1 MWYHIFMS
9 ETQQHIPEE
18 SLSPEPLSTTSRL
31 EDIIKVAPEYS
42 DKIHRYESQIT
53 PLSPEEQSTLI
64 EKWQREVS
72 AGTANMWVFW
82 RLIREF
88 RTKERQEERNQKQG
102 KETQV
107 QDKET
112 QVEGKETQKQEK
124 GKKWIQEDTE
134 IKNNA
139 DRINKA
145 AESALK
151 SWEKIQGVTGDAYTS
166 EINARIQK
174 DKSEIQNPDSEIGK
188 LLSSMGIDGAKAQ
201 SSPEV
206 ERIISARAMTQVYI
220 ANQNTILEK
229 HPELKTE
236 IREFEG
242 YRFDLWIQ
250 ESIQAKNV
258 NKLLSDIPRDTRWQ
272 IVDTVTSLTASK
284 PETPVTRTGD
294 TLRFADPQN
303 EKYQYEID
311 MGKQPPRL
319 AKSLNWLSISRN
331 VEPLSEGKKELGK
344 LEWETQKLTEAVN
357 SQKASESIDII
368 AWVDTSLLDEQ
379 TKDGKNP
386 KEKQSLEQYLS
397 TKKYLAK
404 SLKEGN
410 STERLQAIQKMKE
423 ANNSLEETRRNMI
436 NPENMDNPQQGN
448 LEQSL
453 WKEQEALTYL
463 GTLYQ
468 QLVDKTGQ
476 IRLLKEQTKNEWSNE
491 DFEKNALYNLNFLSY
506 VGYDSLGQDNMERI
520 IRSLNSPN
528 NPRQSEIGEIDLN
541 RKLDTPKT
549 QALTL
554 AIANLVRNGRTTTW
568 WTWAEM
574 SKWEKSQQ
582 SWDGVDKTDPIIAAR
597 QTQSAGFREALIG
610 VKNNLTQEWWSL
622 KTNSQLETVLY
633 GKDRDWEVN
642 NSAIN
647 TIGWE
652 WNTSFA

>member
-1 MWYHIFMS
+1 MWYHIFMPESTPNIS
-9 ETQQHIPEE
+9 E
-18 SLSPEPLSTTSRL
+18 LSHSREPLSSTSRL

-42 DKIHRYESQIT
+42 DKIRRYESQIT

-64 EKWQREVS
+64 EKWQWEVS
-72 AGTANMWVFW
+72 AGTANMRVFW
-82 RLIREF
+82 RLILGF
-88 RTKERQEERNQKQG
+88 RTKERQEENI
-102 KETQV
+102 QV
-107 QDKET
+107 QGEKV
-112 QVEGKETQKQEK
+112 QVQGEK
-124 GKKWIQEDTE
+124 KKWVQEDTE
-134 IKNNA
+134 IKDNA

-151 SWEKIQGVTGDAYTS
+151 SWEKIQGVIGDTYTP

-188 LLSSMGIDGAKAQ
+188 LLSSMGIEGTKAQ

-319 AKSLNWLSISRN
+319 AKSLNWLSISRDIAPVN
-331 VEPLSEGKKELGK
+331 AEEQKRKEAEQELREKQWKTKISEATYADIFKQEPTQTSY
-344 LEWETQKLTEAVN
+344 QKLAK
-357 SQKASESIDII
+357 QESIKKITQEKDAISNGYSTLKSTTEKLDATHKIIEKIDQINDERKKDADLLQDNAIERTLEVEKFALQDI
-368 AWVDTSLLDEQ
+368 SRNL
-379 TKDGKNP
+379 
-386 KEKQSLEQYLS
+386 SLE
-397 TKKYLAK
+397 
-404 SLKEGN
+404 
-410 STERLQAIQKMKE
+410 LQ
-423 ANNSLEETRRNMI
+423 
-436 NPENMDNPQQGN
+436 G
-448 LEQSL
+448 
-453 WKEQEALTYL
+453 
-463 GTLYQ
+463 
-468 QLVDKTGQ
+468 
-476 IRLLKEQTKNEWSNE
+476 
-491 DFEKNALYNLNFLSY
+491 EKNIPPGSPREKWDNTFESTAAYNLNFLSY
-506 VGYDSLGQDNMERI
+506 IGYDSLGQDNMERI

-568 WTWAEM
+568 WTWAEIP
-574 SKWEKSQQ
+574 KWEKSQQ
-582 SWDGVDKTDPIIAAR
+582 SWDGVDKADPIIAAR

-633 GKDRDWEVN
+633 GKDRDWKVN

-652 WNTSFA
+652 WRTSFA